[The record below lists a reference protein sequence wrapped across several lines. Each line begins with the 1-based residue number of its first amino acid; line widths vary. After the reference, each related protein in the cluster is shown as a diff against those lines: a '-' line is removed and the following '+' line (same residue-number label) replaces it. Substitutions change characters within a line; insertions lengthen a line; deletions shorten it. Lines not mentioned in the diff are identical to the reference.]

1 MTKRKQT
8 KAKKRLIFTISD
20 KSMERVFKKML
31 SEFIM
36 AVAIKEDD
44 QTKRHIFYP
53 IRSLN
58 VNDNTIT
65 YVDGDETKTIEIEKV
80 ISIDIKTQTPTFIVT
95 RKGSFNVG

>member
-1 MTKRKQT
+1 
-8 KAKKRLIFTISD
+8 
-20 KSMERVFKKML
+20 ML